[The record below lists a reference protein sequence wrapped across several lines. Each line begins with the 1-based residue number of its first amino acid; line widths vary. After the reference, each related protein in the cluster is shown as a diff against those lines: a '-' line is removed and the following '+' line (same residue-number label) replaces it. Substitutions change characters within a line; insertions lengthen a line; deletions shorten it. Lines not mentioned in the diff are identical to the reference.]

1 MRDNAPRRALN
12 KKGYSMEKEEGRK
25 EVEYDHREQYVIV
38 RVEHVQDWFVIGFR
52 LRRRRACVFSLKRR
66 RIL

>member
-1 MRDNAPRRALN
+1 MSDNASRRALS

-25 EVEYDHREQYVIV
+25 EVEYDHREQYVIA
-38 RVEHVQDWFVIGFR
+38 RVEHVQDWFVIGSG
-52 LRRRRACVFSLKRR
+52 LRRRACVFSLKRR